1 MFFIIELDKLEF
13 NEVNNMFDDLFVR
26 KTLNVEKALL
36 FGFGKGE
43 CNYKYETDILEG
55 MFHLQVV
62 ISFAG
67 SVDTNLIESD
77 TGEEYILYKTNAVG
91 SFVGEI
97 RKHIEDVLMQVANN
111 CYDIEIF
118 KSPQSKEVIS
128 YVRDRYGDELE
139 YLWKKFPDN
148 AVWRRKDTK
157 KWYGAILTVA
167 KNKLGLDS
175 SEIAEII
182 DLRIR
187 PEKIEELLSKENYYP
202 GWHMNKKNWYT
213 IILDGSIKTEEI
225 YKCIDESYCLAL

>member
-1 MFFIIELDKLEF
+1 
-13 NEVNNMFDDLFVR
+13 MFDDLFVR

-36 FGFGKGE
+36 LGFEKSEG
-43 CNYKYETDILEG
+43 NYKYETDILEG
-55 MFHLQVV
+55 VFRLQVL
-62 ISFAG
+62 ISSIG
-67 SVDTNLIESD
+67 NVDTNLFESD
-77 TGEEYILYKTNAVG
+77 TGEEYVLYKTNSVG

-97 RKHIEDVLMQVANN
+97 RTKIEDVLIQVANN

-128 YVRDRYGDELE
+128 YVRERYGDELE

-175 SEIAEII
+175 SEMAEII
-182 DLRIR
+182 DLRIE
-187 PEKIEELLSKENYYP
+187 PQKMEELLSNENYYP

-213 IILDGSIKTEEI
+213 IILDGSVETEEI
-225 YKCIDESYCLAL
+225 FKCIDESYRLAL